1 MSLVRSRISW
11 EAPRPGRFT
20 IDEWEIDLPKTA
32 LVVVD
37 MQRGYTDPEMGVGPR
52 LEKDFPDIHRYYYST
67 IGEKVLPSI
76 ERLLDFARSRGL
88 ECIYTRMGQQLPDG
102 RDTASW
108 SWRSAQSRS
117 PTGNLFPK
125 DSPDYQIVPGIA
137 PLPHELVVDKNTIS
151 PFSSTALDQ
160 LLRNMG
166 VENLLIAGLLTN
178 VAVEST
184 ARSAGDRGYNP
195 IVVSD
200 ACAAYS
206 PAEHEDTLATAS
218 WWTAKDVDEVL
229 RIFSALEPGG
239 GADDQPSV

>member
-1 MSLVRSRISW
+1 MLRSRISW

-20 IDEWEIDLPKTA
+20 IDDWEIDLPKTA

-37 MQRGYTDPEMGVGPR
+37 MQRGYTYPEMGVGPG
-52 LEKDFPDIHRYYYST
+52 LEKDFPDIHRYYYSA
-67 IGEKVLPSI
+67 IGERVLPGMK
-76 ERLLDFARSRGL
+76 RLLAFARRCGL
-88 ECIYTRMGQQLPDG
+88 EAIYTRSGLQLPEG
-102 RDTASW
+102 RDVAPW
-108 SWRSAQSRS
+108 SWRAVQSRS
-117 PTGNLFPK
+117 SASNLFPK
-125 DSPDYQIVPGIA
+125 DSPDYQVDPDVA
-137 PLPHELVVDKNTIS
+137 PLPHELVLDKNTTS
-151 PFSSTALDQ
+151 PFPSTALDQ

-206 PAEHEDTLATAS
+206 QAEHEDTLATAS

-229 RIFSALEPGG
+229 GIFSPLEPGG
-239 GADDQPSV
+239 

>member
-1 MSLVRSRISW
+1 MARTRITW

-20 IDEWEIDLPKTA
+20 IDDWEIDLPKTA

-37 MQRGYTDPEMGVGPR
+37 MQRGYTDPEMGIGPG
-52 LEKDFPDIHRYYYST
+52 LERDFPDIHRYYYSA
-67 IGEKVLPSI
+67 IGERVLPGI
-76 ERLLDFARSRGL
+76 KRLLAFARSRGL
-88 ECIYTRMGQQLPDG
+88 EVIYTRMGQQLPEG
-102 RDTASW
+102 RDVAPW
-108 SWRSAQSRS
+108 SWKAAQARSGA
-117 PTGNLFPK
+117 GNLFPK
-125 DSPDYQIVPGIA
+125 DSQECQIVPDIT
-137 PLPHELVVDKNTIS
+137 PLPHELVLDKNTSS
-151 PFSSTALDQ
+151 PFPSTAIDQ

-206 PAEHEDTLATAS
+206 QSEHEDTLATAS

-229 RIFSALEPGG
+229 GIFSALESRERP
-239 GADDQPSV
+239 

>member
-1 MSLVRSRISW
+1 MVRSRISW

-20 IDEWEIDLPKTA
+20 IDDWEIDLAKTA

-37 MQRGYTDPEMGVGPR
+37 MQRGYTEPEMGVGPG
-52 LEKDFPDIHRYYYST
+52 LERDFPEIHRYYYSA
-67 IGEKVLPSI
+67 IGERVLPGI
-76 ERLLDFARSRGL
+76 KKLLDFARSRGL
-88 ECIYTRMGQQLPDG
+88 ECIYTRTGLQLPGG
-102 RDTASW
+102 RDVAPW
-108 SWRSAQSRS
+108 SWRAVQAGSSA
-117 PTGNLFPK
+117 GNLFAK
-125 DSPDYQIVPGIA
+125 DSPHYQIVPDIA
-137 PLPHELVVDKNTIS
+137 PLPHELVLDKNTAT
-151 PFSSTALDQ
+151 PFASTALDQ

-206 PAEHEDTLATAS
+206 EAEHEDTLATAS
-218 WWTAKDVDEVL
+218 WWTAKDVEEVI
-229 RIFSALEPGG
+229 RIFSALEPTQ
-239 GADDQPSV
+239 QP